1 MASNDGRHRLALR
14 VLELNVESVAA
25 VAGSTEPQRGVER
38 SGVLHAII
46 NPAAGGGRAGRRWP
60 SFSAALEQRG
70 YLVEARFTRGA
81 GDATSIARELAL
93 GGAQTIVCVGGD
105 GTLNEIANG
114 LIADDGPVNSSTA
127 LALIPCGT
135 GKDFA
140 RTLGVRNL
148 ELALRA
154 LDYRY
159 VAEVDVA
166 RVSCVNSRTGEQ
178 LARCFVNVAD
188 GGLGAETA
196 ARINASS
203 KALGGFVS
211 YLSGAVRTIAAF
223 RFRDATIEVDGVE
236 FFSGRAGMV
245 VFANG
250 RYFAGGM
257 VIAPA
262 ASVCD
267 GQLDVFV
274 LEDVGKRALLSSL
287 LPRVYR
293 GRHVGQPGVLHRLG
307 SAATVRSSAQLLLE
321 LDGEQVGQAPLRV
334 EVLPRALRVI
344 GLAEALSH
352 VGGCAS
358 AAQ

>member
-1 MASNDGRHRLALR
+1 VVR
-14 VLELNVESVAA
+14 VRELSVESVAA
-25 VAGSTEPQRGVER
+25 AIEDTRASSDAER
-38 SGVLHAII
+38 SGVLHAIV

-60 SFSAALEQRG
+60 HFSAALEQRG

-81 GDATSIARELAL
+81 GDATRIARELAL
-93 GGAQTIVCVGGD
+93 DGARTIVCVGGD

-114 LIADDGPVNSSTA
+114 LLDERGPVNPETR

-154 LDYRY
+154 IDYRF
-159 VAEVDVA
+159 VADVDVA
-166 RVSCVNSRTGEQ
+166 RVRCVNSRTGEPMS
-178 LARCFVNVAD
+178 RVFVNVAD

-211 YLSGAVRTIAAF
+211 YLSGAVRTIASF
-223 RFRDATIEVDGVE
+223 KFRDATIEVDGVE
-236 FFSGRAGMV
+236 FFSGKAGIV

-257 VIAPA
+257 AVAPD
-262 ASVCD
+262 ASICD

-274 LEDVGKRALLSSL
+274 LQDVGKRTMLTSL

-293 GRHVGQPGVLHRLG
+293 GRHVGQAGVLHRLG
-307 SAATVRSSAQLLLE
+307 SNVTVRSSEPLLLE
-321 LDGEQVGQAPLRV
+321 LDGEQVGLAPV
-334 EVLPRALRVI
+334 IVDVLPRALRVV
-344 GLAEALSH
+344 GLEAALAR

-358 AAQ
+358 AVQ